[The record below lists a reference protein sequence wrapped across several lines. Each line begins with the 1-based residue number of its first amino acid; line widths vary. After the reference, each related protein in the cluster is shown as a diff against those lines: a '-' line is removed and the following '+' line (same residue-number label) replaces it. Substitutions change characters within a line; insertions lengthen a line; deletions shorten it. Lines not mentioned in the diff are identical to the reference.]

1 MRNLPR
7 NKLVLQRKLRLN
19 KKYLLQQ
26 HFWGVL
32 RGEDENINIDETDF
46 FLPGEDVPINTDSD
60 QGGTDTTPEED
71 ADDEDDDSSEKEEE
85 EETNSDS
92 NKLN

>member
-71 ADDEDDDSSEKEEE
+71 ADDEDDDSSEEEE
-85 EETNSDS
+85 GGR
-92 NKLN
+92 NK